1 MTLTDNII
9 GSIGIVA
16 FVAAGGLGLWA
27 SPVEVPDNFDAFIGK
42 IQRGSRVNAWT
53 ASATIVGSLC
63 AVIMFIRLM
72 Q

>member
-9 GSIGIVA
+9 GGIGAAA
-16 FVAAGGLGLWA
+16 FVASAGLGLWA
-27 SPVEVPDNFDAFIGK
+27 SAVEVPDNFDAFIGK

-53 ASATIVGSLC
+53 ASATIIGSLC
-63 AVIMFIRLM
+63 AVVMFIRLM